1 MLTENKLMCLLM
13 AAATVFV
20 AVQTGGDV
28 WAIAVFAACAAL
40 FVIECSRLRLTLSLN
55 SLTLPAL
62 FIYLYL
68 VTTAI
73 SSVPVFAV
81 LQHPMRGTYF
91 LAVQSVLVTFPL
103 GVGIANHFYKD
114 PSRIVQGYVR
124 SNLQRATV
132 DFKFVPVFVVMILA
146 LGPLLVPYFVYAEH
160 IQLIEVLKAY
170 PTTVNRLSLRFAES
184 DVPKVAQYG
193 LEIARRFVLPLCALY
208 AYFMSHLYRGKWT
221 FLFWITFCAALFVS
235 LLTLDRAEP
244 VGFLMMMIFAHL
256 LARKQTVS
264 QAFRSPKILLLFG
277 FTLALAGLIS
287 VAQYQ
292 STFSEEGVLAAVWR
306 VFSVRIGSDPATM
319 TWWAFRIFH
328 SPSLFLH
335 FRYERIFSFLPG
347 FQYVEWNDTR
357 YFVTP
362 PLACVGNLWENWGW
376 PAVLIGP
383 IALGFIYQVIQLSV
397 FVRKSVPILALQVIM
412 LADVAWAVY
421 GRLLS
426 IMSVSVLVSCLV
438 VAFAFRPRRQR
449 TSAARLQFSPRPCP
463 GAAADRNAVP
473 L

>member
-1 MLTENKLMCLLM
+1 MLTENKLTCLLM
-13 AAATVFV
+13 AVATVFV
-20 AVQTGGDV
+20 AVETGGDT
-28 WAIAVFAACAAL
+28 WAIAVFTVCATF
-40 FVIECSRLRLTLSLN
+40 FVIECSVLRHSLSLN

-62 FIYLYL
+62 FIYIYL

-81 LQHPMRGTYF
+81 LQHPMRRTYF

-103 GVGIANHFYKD
+103 GVGIANRFHKS
-114 PSRIVQGYVR
+114 PARIVQGYVR
-124 SNLQRATV
+124 SDLQRAKA
-132 DFKFVPVFVVMILA
+132 DFKFVPVLVVMVLA

-208 AYFMSHLYRGKWT
+208 VYFMSHLYRGKWT
-221 FLFWITFCAALFVS
+221 FLFWITFCATLFVS

-277 FTLALAGLIS
+277 FSLALAGLIS

-292 STFSEEGVLAAVWR
+292 SAFSEEGVLAAVWR
-306 VFSVRIGSDPATM
+306 VLSVRIGSDPATM

-383 IALGFIYQVIQLSV
+383 IALGFIYQVIQLSL

-421 GRLLS
+421 GKVLS
-426 IMSVSVLVSCLV
+426 VMSVSVLLAGFVVGLV
-438 VAFAFRPRRQR
+438 FRPRQHRI
-449 TSAARLQFSPRPCP
+449 AAEPARPWP
-463 GAAADRNAVP
+463 PPFTAAAHRVP
-473 L
+473 S

>member
-1 MLTENKLMCLLM
+1 MPTENKLTGLVVV
-13 AAATVFV
+13 AATVFV
-20 AVQTGGDV
+20 AVETGGDV
-28 WAIAVFAACAAL
+28 WAIAVFAACGAL
-40 FVIECSRLRLTLSLN
+40 FVIECSLLRRTLSLN

-62 FIYLYL
+62 FIYIYL

-73 SSVPVFAV
+73 SSIPVFAV
-81 LQHPMRGTYF
+81 LQHPMRRTYF

-103 GVGIANHFYKD
+103 GVGIANRLYKN
-114 PSRIVQGYVR
+114 PARIVQGYVH
-124 SNLQRATV
+124 SDVQRTIS
-132 DFKFVPVFVVMILA
+132 DFKFVPLFVVMALA
-146 LGPLLVPYFVYAEH
+146 LGPLLVPYFVYAKH

-193 LEIARRFVLPLCALY
+193 FEIARRFVLPLCALY
-208 AYFMSHLYRGKWT
+208 AYFMARLYRGKWT
-221 FLFWITFCAALFVS
+221 FVFWLTFCVTLLVS

-244 VGFLMMMIFAHL
+244 VGFLMMMVFAYL

-277 FTLALAGLIS
+277 FTFALAGLIS

-292 STFSEEGVLAAVWR
+292 STFSEEGVVAAIWR
-306 VFSVRIGSDPATM
+306 VLSVRIGSDPATM

-335 FRYERIFSFLPG
+335 FKYERIFSVLPG

-383 IALGFIYQVIQLSV
+383 IALGFVYQVIQLSV
-397 FVRKSVPILALQVIM
+397 FVRKSVPILALQVIL

-421 GRLLS
+421 GKVLS
-426 IMSVSVLVSCLV
+426 VMSVSVLLACFI
-438 VAFAFRPRRQR
+438 VALAFRPRRR
-449 TSAARLQFSPRPCP
+449 TVAAARLQFSPRPYP
-463 GAAADRNAVP
+463 GEADRSVVP
-473 L
+473 S